1 MYKLC
6 NQNKHRPSFY
16 EFIYCVC
23 IIDFW
28 VFAKLCFQT
37 DLKLG
42 IYAKQVFLEKIFLSL
57 TIVVEVSDD
66 CHKYLACSGEHI
78 LRNCFSLNFCKNNI
92 HSLSLTKV
100 HYFSMSPISREAN
113 TKTFFTK
120 YTFFTNWVDQTLY
133 TYVM

>member
-1 MYKLC
+1 MHHWLLGFCKALLSNRPEIRDLC
-6 NQNKHRPSFY
+6 KTS
-16 EFIYCVC
+16 ISG
-23 IIDFW
+23 
-28 VFAKLCFQT
+28 K
-37 DLKLG
+37 
-42 IYAKQVFLEKIFLSL
+42 KILSL

-120 YTFFTNWVDQTLY
+120 YTLFYKLSRSDFIYLC
-133 TYVM
+133 YVKILVGIVMKGGQMWDII